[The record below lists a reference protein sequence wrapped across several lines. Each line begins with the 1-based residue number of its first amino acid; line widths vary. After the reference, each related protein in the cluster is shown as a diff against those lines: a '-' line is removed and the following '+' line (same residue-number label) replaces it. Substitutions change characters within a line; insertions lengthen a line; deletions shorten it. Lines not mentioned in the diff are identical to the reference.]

1 MVATIL
7 LSLCIGIVMIAAAFG
22 IFYIVDN
29 MCMDCD
35 GLAHTW
41 NICFCC
47 FLGGSYLFR
56 FRSLLWHRI
65 VYYQSLFIAIPIFEF

>member
-35 GLAHTW
+35 GLAHTH
-41 NICFCC
+41 
-47 FLGGSYLFR
+47 LEYL
-56 FRSLLWHRI
+56 LL
-65 VYYQSLFIAIPIFEF
+65 LFSWRELSV

>member
-35 GLAHTW
+35 GLAHTLGIFAFAVFLAGA
-41 NICFCC
+41 IC
-47 FLGGSYLFR
+47 LGFAACYGIVSFIT
-56 FRSLLWHRI
+56 SL
-65 VYYQSLFIAIPIFEF
+65 YS